1 MWVRLHAGDQHCCH
15 CEDQSKAG
23 HAGIP
28 ATMIIDGPAGKRGM
42 MTSEGK
48 SQRTFPPREGARNA
62 RFFKGQFSSATLFSG
77 ATATTGARVRTRATS
92 QPQSPVR
99 QFGDELD
106 LLRVKASLKPCIDL
120 VSAQTFS
127 RSLFVMSYAPL
138 RNVGRL
144 RCSCEVWIEADS
156 LLTSTHFSNR

>member
-1 MWVRLHAGDQHCCH
+1 
-15 CEDQSKAG
+15 
-23 HAGIP
+23 
-28 ATMIIDGPAGKRGM
+28 M

-127 RSLFVMSYAPL
+127 HSLFVMSYAPL
-138 RNVGRL
+138 RKLVAFTAAVKFESKLTACSHRL
-144 RCSCEVWIEADS
+144 ALFSTVAR
-156 LLTSTHFSNR
+156 LLRAFHCGL